1 MEKDNGARVFVGG
14 GVVGGG
20 FGDRFVG
27 QVGGGGSS
35 ADGGEGRSFA
45 CEGDETGLL
54 ENMNETG
61 LFEKMTKDHGW
72 RGISPARV
80 SGEVL

>member
-1 MEKDNGARVFVGG
+1 MEKDNGTRVFVG

-20 FGDRFVG
+20 LGDCFVG

-35 ADGGEGRSFA
+35 ADGGEGRS
-45 CEGDETGLL
+45 CEGR
-54 ENMNETG
+54 ETG

-72 RGISPARV
+72 RRISPASSDVVQGRSAGLCFV
-80 SGEVL
+80 VYVC